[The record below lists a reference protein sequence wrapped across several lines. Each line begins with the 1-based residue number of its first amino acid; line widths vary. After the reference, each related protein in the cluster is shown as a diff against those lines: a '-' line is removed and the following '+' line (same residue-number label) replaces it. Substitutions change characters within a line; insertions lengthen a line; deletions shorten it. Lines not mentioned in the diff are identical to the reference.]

1 MTCRGSN
8 RTALLAVGLI
18 VLFSSGLLAGCNFN
32 LEPIELHVKAS
43 TSPTIS
49 QTLISAAQG
58 KTISPQDISP
68 QTSPQ
73 PGDAPVQ
80 TQALTNPES
89 DPNLGGLITATI
101 TAWPN
106 DTPTPGPSPTPSRT
120 ATRTLV
126 PTRTRAPSLTP
137 TITSTPTVTATAT
150 PPAPDHDLVQ
160 PGMMSLVTSPI
171 QMEFYSLTG
180 DDGQVHIRLVGEDGR
195 TITETKLNYDRGG
208 RYIYAAPKIPF
219 EIEAVSE
226 VARLEV
232 WSQDSFGRTIAL
244 SSVDL
249 VLLSIGRSEIN
260 PEAVAQEPY
269 IIRAPRYDQTIKGGT
284 LIVDGLARPVNQSAL
299 IFEVIT
305 EGAQVITSKTF
316 TPAAP
321 PAGQSYTPFHLEI
334 PYQIKT
340 TTPVRLIV
348 RQEGSRLPGTV
359 WLNSILITL
368 EP

>member
-8 RTALLAVGLI
+8 RTTVLAVGLI
-18 VLFSSGLLAGCNFN
+18 ILFSSGLLAGCHFN
-32 LEPIELHVKAS
+32 LEPIELHVTAS
-43 TSPTIS
+43 IAPTIS

-58 KTISPQDISP
+58 KTLSPQNISPQS
-68 QTSPQ
+68 SPQ
-73 PGDAPVQ
+73 PGDTPIP
-80 TQALTNPES
+80 TRSLTNPEN

-150 PPAPDHDLVQ
+150 PPSPDHDLVQ

-180 DDGQVHIRLVGEDGR
+180 DDGLVHIRLVGEDGR
-195 TITETKLNYDRGG
+195 TITETKLNYDRGE

-226 VARLEV
+226 TARLEV

-260 PEAVAQEPY
+260 PQAFAQEPY
-269 IIRAPRYDQTIKGGT
+269 ILRAPRYDQTIKGGT
-284 LIVDGLARPVNQSAL
+284 LIVDGLTRPVNPSPL
-299 IFEVIT
+299 IFEIVSD
-305 EGAQVITSKTF
+305 GAQVIASKTF
-316 TPAAP
+316 TPASP
-321 PAGQSYTPFHLEI
+321 PAGQSYAPFHLEI
-334 PYQIKT
+334 PYHVKT
-340 TTPVRLIV
+340 TTPVRLTV

-359 WLNSILITL
+359 WLNSITITL